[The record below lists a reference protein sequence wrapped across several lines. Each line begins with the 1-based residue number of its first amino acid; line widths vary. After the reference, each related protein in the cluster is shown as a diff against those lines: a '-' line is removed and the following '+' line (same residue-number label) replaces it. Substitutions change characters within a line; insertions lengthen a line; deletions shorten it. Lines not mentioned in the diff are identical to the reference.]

1 MSQIPDA
8 LEYWKSLNP
17 DQAASETAAPAN
29 PYGMGSGPAS
39 TGGGAN
45 PYGQGPA
52 TTQGP
57 AGGGPS
63 VPDALTYWK
72 TLNPDDTTKTDETKT
87 QQKPPPPKSLT
98 DFLINQTPHS
108 FVNFFKNIGSAIAH
122 PINTDEALTNTVK
135 GALKYAGR
143 AVGFDLPEDEADR
156 QARAY
161 AQLMYNRYG
170 SWDKVGE
177 SLYHDPVGTLADASM
192 AASGAGAVVRGLGTA
207 ADVAGAARTAEAM
220 GTLGK
225 TLTTAGNVL
234 NPVYLPSK
242 AVSAPLR
249 AFMPKREAP
258 LPAFDPRT
266 ATFEGPPGAP
276 PPATP
281 DPVQRLRAQWGI
293 KNPPSGLGQPEPSPQ
308 PSPTPPAPGVPQQV
322 WGFLKQ
328 IGIGGMAGELLTHSL
343 TGGAY
348 GMLTG
353 AALKAL
359 PMFLKTDMGQQM
371 LSRIGPGSNAAAVG
385 AVARD
390 MVPALNMFGRN
401 YEASMSSRSV
411 FDTRAT
417 GGVVNPDPEL
427 ARIQRERLRLPG
439 ILETLGNFK

>member
-39 TGGGAN
+39 TGSGSN

-57 AGGGPS
+57 AGGGTN

-72 TLNPDDTTKTDETKT
+72 TLNPDDTKTDETKT
-87 QQKPPPPKSLT
+87 QQKPPPPKSVT

-108 FVNFFKNIGSAIAH
+108 FVNFFKNIGSAVAH

-135 GALKYAGR
+135 GALRYAGR

-170 SWDKVGE
+170 SWEKVGE

-225 TLTTAGNVL
+225 TLTTAGKVL

-266 ATFEGPPGAP
+266 ATFEGTPGAP
-276 PPATP
+276 PPAAQ

-293 KNPPSGLGQPEPSPQ
+293 KNPPSGLAGSPQ
-308 PSPTPPAPGVPQQV
+308 PGAPPATPPATPSQQV
-322 WGFLKQ
+322 WGLIKQ
-328 IGIGGMAGELLTHSL
+328 AGLPSIGGLVGEYLAHSL
-343 TGGAY
+343 AGGAY
-348 GMLTG
+348 GVLTG

-359 PMFLKTDMGQQM
+359 PMFLRTETGQQM

-401 YEASMSSRSV
+401 YEKSMSSRSV
-411 FDTRAT
+411 FDSMA
-417 GGVVNPDPEL
+417 GGGAVNPEL
-427 ARIQRERLRLPG
+427 ARIQRERLQLPG
-439 ILETLGNFK
+439 ILGMLERRK